1 MGFKGLILGV
11 PKEIMEGERRVAA
24 NPETVGKMVAEGAK
38 VLIETGAGEGS
49 YFTDDKYKTAGA
61 ELVIDVEELFA
72 RSDLILKVKEPQF
85 SKAKNKHEI
94 EMMKEGQY
102 IVTFLHPASPSNHQ
116 MVKALAAKGIISLS
130 LDSIPR
136 ITRAQSMDAL
146 TSMSTVAGYKS
157 VLMAADRLPRFM
169 PMIGTAAGMIQPA
182 KAFVIGTGVAG
193 LQALATAKR
202 LGAVVTAADIRAEA
216 CEQAQSLGAKIMDV
230 KIPAEIAVGEG
241 GYANHLSQEW
251 LTREREELKESVAE
265 ADIVILTALVPG
277 KIAPILVTEEMVKS
291 MRTGSVIVD
300 VSIDQGGNCEI
311 TKAGKVVE
319 EYGVSISGIKN
330 IPGMV
335 PQSSTWMF
343 ANNIYNFITNL
354 VKDGRVELNMD
365 DEIIASALVTKDGK
379 IVHEGTLEAMNLK

>member
-1 MGFKGLILGV
+1 
-11 PKEIMEGERRVAA
+11 
-24 NPETVGKMVAEGAK
+24 
-38 VLIETGAGEGS
+38 
-49 YFTDDKYKTAGA
+49 
-61 ELVIDVEELFA
+61 
-72 RSDLILKVKEPQF
+72 
-85 SKAKNKHEI
+85 
-94 EMMKEGQY
+94 
-102 IVTFLHPASPSNHQ
+102 
-116 MVKALAAKGIISLS
+116 
-130 LDSIPR
+130 
-136 ITRAQSMDAL
+136 
-146 TSMSTVAGYKS
+146 
-157 VLMAADRLPRFM
+157 
-169 PMIGTAAGMIQPA
+169 
-182 KAFVIGTGVAG
+182 
-193 LQALATAKR
+193 
-202 LGAVVTAADIRAEA
+202 
-216 CEQAQSLGAKIMDV
+216 MDV
-230 KIPAEIAVGEG
+230 KIPTEIAVGEG

-365 DEIIASALVTKDGK
+365 DEIIASALVTKGGK